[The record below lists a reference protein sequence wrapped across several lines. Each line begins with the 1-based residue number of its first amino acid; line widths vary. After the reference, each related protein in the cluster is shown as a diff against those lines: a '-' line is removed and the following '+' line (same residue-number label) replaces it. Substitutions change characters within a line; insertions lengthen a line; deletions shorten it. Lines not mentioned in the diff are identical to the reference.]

1 MSVFRGLEFP
11 IPTSGEADSSLKV
24 VKRYLC
30 SYIITKASSSR
41 LQHLE
46 RELLFVHQTQPI
58 KKISPLSYLK
68 K

>member
-1 MSVFRGLEFP
+1 MFRAFEFP
-11 IPTSGEADSSLKV
+11 IPMSGEADSSLKV

-30 SYIITKASSSR
+30 SYIINKASSSR

-46 RELLFVHQTQPI
+46 RELLVVHQTHPI
-58 KKISPLSYLK
+58 KKTAFLSYLK